1 MSEYQD
7 LEGVVS
13 GEEVK
18 LINRGMKAQLPTITL
33 SMIVRDEEEQLPQCL
48 DPIKDVLDE
57 IIIVDTGSKD
67 KTVEIAKKYTD
78 KIYHYEI
85 PKITYQGKE
94 IEDLDFSAMRNYAD
108 SFATCDW
115 ILTLD
120 PDERIKPEY
129 IQALKLIIA
138 QKPEVIAYE
147 FTIFNQYSNRDFSQ
161 HRRYKAYKNH
171 IGVYYQCVLH
181 ETIGDSLIGKGQTA
195 LAPIPIVHFGYRDP
209 FEHKKKS
216 LERNIP
222 ILERAVE
229 REPENYFYLYYL
241 GKSYI
246 ASGDKAKAKKYLEE
260 SLKYSRN
267 FPGVHLETLFLLGN
281 LAIEEGK
288 LNLGVKYYNQVIAAD
303 PHYPD
308 VHFIMGVIHL
318 DRKQYDTALPYLEH
332 ALKNQS
338 TLKSKINMLKI
349 YFSNKQV
356 LERLQTAAARC
367 GEFEKASR
375 YLIQELEEG
384 VK

>member
-1 MSEYQD
+1 MSWYQD

-18 LINRGMKAQLPTITL
+18 LINRGIKAQLPTL
-33 SMIVRDEEEQLPQCL
+33 SLTMIVRDEEEQLPQCL
-48 DPIKDVLDE
+48 DSIKDVLDE

-78 KIYHYEI
+78 KIYHFEI

-94 IEDLDFSAMRNYAD
+94 IEDLDFSAMRNFTD
-108 SFATCDW
+108 SYATCDW

-120 PDERIKPEY
+120 ADERMKAEY
-129 IQALKLIIA
+129 IQMLKVLIA
-138 QKPEVIAYE
+138 QQPEVIAYE
-147 FTIFNQYSNRDFSQ
+147 FTIFNQYTNRDFSQ

-171 IGVYYQCVLH
+171 LGICYRCVLH
-181 ETIGDSLIGKGQTA
+181 ETIGDSLAGKGQTA
-195 LAPIPIVHFGYRDP
+195 LAPIPIVHFGYSDP
-209 FEHKKKS
+209 VEHKKKS

-229 REPENYFYLYYL
+229 REPDNYFYLYYL

-246 ASGDKAKAKKYLEE
+246 AAGDKDKAKKCLEE
-260 SLKYSRN
+260 SLKYSKK

-281 LAIEEGK
+281 IAVEEGR
-288 LNLGVKYYNQVIAAD
+288 LTQGVKYYNQVIAED

-308 VHFIMGVIHL
+308 IHFILGVIHL

-332 ALKNQS
+332 AFKNQS
-338 TLKSKINMLKI
+338 TLKSKINMLKV

-356 LERLQTAAARC
+356 LKALQTAAARC